1 MKIEKI
7 SENQIRCTLT
17 REDLSS
23 RNIQLTELAYGSE
36 KAKLL
41 FQDMMQEAHYEVGF
55 DTGNSPL
62 MIEAIP
68 TSSESIILII
78 TKVDDPEELDT
89 RFSRFTQSS
98 EDDSSKPK
106 AHSGADE
113 ILDLFHKIYNAKKLA
128 ENESKAAQAAKKSVA
143 EGETET
149 SSGADTASPH
159 HISPNGKNSVNLRQA
174 YCFENLD
181 NVIHA
186 ARALNGLYTGRN
198 SLYRRDTEV
207 PNYYLVL
214 RQSSTSPEN
223 FNRVC
228 NILSEYGRKE
238 TFTDA
243 SEAWL
248 REHGRV
254 LVGSN
259 AVQKLEKL

>member
-55 DTGNSPL
+55 ESGNSPL

-68 TSSESIILII
+68 TSSESIVLII

-89 RFSRFTQSS
+89 RFSRFTQST
-98 EDDSSKPK
+98 EDDSAKPK

-113 ILDLFHKIYNAKKLA
+113 ILDLFHKIYNAKKMA
-128 ENESKAAQAAKKSVA
+128 ESEAKAQAARRDEKETQA
-143 EGETET
+143 ETAA
-149 SSGADTASPH
+149 GADSASPH
-159 HISPNGKNSVNLRQA
+159 HISPNGKNAVNLRQS
-174 YCFENLD
+174 YRFDNLD
-181 NVIHA
+181 RVIDA
-186 ARALNGLYTGRN
+186 AHALNGMYTGRN

-214 RQSSTSPEN
+214 RQSSTSQEN